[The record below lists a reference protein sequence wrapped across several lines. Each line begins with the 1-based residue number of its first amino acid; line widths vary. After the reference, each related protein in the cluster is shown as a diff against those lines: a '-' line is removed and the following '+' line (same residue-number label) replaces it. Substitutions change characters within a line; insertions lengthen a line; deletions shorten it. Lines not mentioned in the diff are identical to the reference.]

1 MKQFKR
7 LFIII
12 KIMSEN
18 FYNLLGI
25 TKNANDNEI
34 KKAYRKL
41 AIKYHPDKSPA
52 DKKEEYTEKFKEI
65 TEAYEILCDPKKRQ
79 IYDQFGK
86 DAALGN
92 SNGPGG
98 GGSGV
103 NPFDIFNQFF
113 SSHGGGGS
121 AGFPEMPEGF
131 QQFHSM
137 GGGMPRGFSARFG
150 GNNFT
155 QRKASNIQYIIN
167 ITLEE
172 GFNGIKKEIVYNI
185 TNNNKP
191 QEKRETIEIP
201 KGCCQKIKM
210 MKQGFGNK
218 KDDLED
224 GDLEIIVNII
234 EHELFKVNQNNL
246 IHEKKI
252 KFGTSI
258 LGCKFSLKMLDDENI
273 NINIVGQ
280 IFNDEIR
287 VIKNKGCIDL
297 RSGQKGDLIIK
308 FEVEKCGFLSNSEI
322 ENLKTIFEFD
332 NFIVS
337 SDIEEHNALTL
348 NELENNDNEND
359 DNFPPS
365 MSGENVQCAQS

>member
-1 MKQFKR
+1 
-7 LFIII
+7 
-12 KIMSEN
+12 MSEN

-25 TKNANDNEI
+25 AKNANDSEI

-41 AIKYHPDKSPA
+41 AVKYHPDKSPA

-65 TEAYEILCDPKKRQ
+65 TEAYEILGDPKKRQ
-79 IYDQFGK
+79 IYDKFGK
-86 DAALGN
+86 EAALGN
-92 SNGPGG
+92 DNNGPGG
-98 GGSGV
+98 GV

-113 SSHGGGGS
+113 AGHGGGGF
-121 AGFPEMPEGF
+121 AEMPEGF

-155 QRKASNIQYIIN
+155 QRKASNVQYIIN

-172 GFNGIKKEIVYNI
+172 GYNGIKKEIVYNI
-185 TNNNKP
+185 TNNNKH

-252 KFGTSI
+252 KFGTSL

-297 RSGQKGDLIIK
+297 RSGQRGDLIIK
-308 FEVEKCGFLSNSEI
+308 FEVEKCGYLSNSEI
-322 ENLKTIFEFD
+322 EKLKTIFEFD

-337 SDIEEHNALTL
+337 SDMVEHNALTL
-348 NELENNDNEND
+348 NELENNDNDND
-359 DNFPPS
+359 SGDNFS
-365 MSGENVQCAQS
+365 HGMSGENVQCAQS

>member
-1 MKQFKR
+1 M
-7 LFIII
+7 
-12 KIMSEN
+12 
-18 FYNLLGI
+18 G
-25 TKNANDNEI
+25 
-34 KKAYRKL
+34 
-41 AIKYHPDKSPA
+41 
-52 DKKEEYTEKFKEI
+52 
-65 TEAYEILCDPKKRQ
+65 
-79 IYDQFGK
+79 
-86 DAALGN
+86 
-92 SNGPGG
+92 
-98 GGSGV
+98 
-103 NPFDIFNQFF
+103 
-113 SSHGGGGS
+113 
-121 AGFPEMPEGF
+121 
-131 QQFHSM
+131 

-155 QRKASNIQYIIN
+155 QRKASNVQYIIN

-172 GFNGIKKEIVYNI
+172 GYNGIKKEIVYNI
-185 TNNNKP
+185 KNNNKNE
-191 QEKRETIEIP
+191 EKRENIEIP

-252 KFGTSI
+252 KFGTSL
-258 LGCKFSLKMLDDENI
+258 LGCKFPLKMLDGEII

-297 RSGQKGDLIIK
+297 RSGQWGDLIIK
-308 FEVEKCGFLSNSEI
+308 FEVEKCGYLSNSEI

-337 SDIEEHNALTL
+337 SDIVEEHNALTL
-348 NELENNDNEND
+348 NDLENNNDDNEGS
-359 DNFPPS
+359 DNFPPG
-365 MSGENVQCAQS
+365 MSCENVQCDQS

>member
-1 MKQFKR
+1 
-7 LFIII
+7 
-12 KIMSEN
+12 MSEE
-18 FYNLLGI
+18 FYKLLGI
-25 TKNANDNEI
+25 AKNANDSEI

-41 AIKYHPDKSPA
+41 AVKYHPDKSPA

-79 IYDQFGK
+79 IYDKYGK
-86 DAALGN
+86 EAALGN
-92 SNGPGG
+92 DNNGPGG
-98 GGSGV
+98 GGV

-113 SSHGGGGS
+113 GGQGGGGGGG
-121 AGFPEMPEGF
+121 GFPEMPEGF

-137 GGGMPRGFSARFG
+137 GGGGGGMPRGFSARFG

-172 GFNGIKKEIVYNI
+172 GYNGIKKEIVYNI
-185 TNNNKP
+185 TNNNKN

-246 IHEKKI
+246 IYEKKI
-252 KFGTSI
+252 KFGTSL
-258 LGCKFSLKMLDDENI
+258 LGCKFPLKMLDGENI

-297 RSGQKGDLIIK
+297 RSGQRGDLIIK
-308 FEVEKCGFLSNSEI
+308 FEVEKCGYLSNSEI

-332 NFIVS
+332 NFTIS
-337 SDIEEHNALTL
+337 SDIVEEHNALTL
-348 NELENNDNEND
+348 TELEQNNNDDNED
-359 DNFPPS
+359 GDNFPPG

>member
-1 MKQFKR
+1 
-7 LFIII
+7 
-12 KIMSEN
+12 MSEN

-25 TKNANDNEI
+25 AKNASDTEI

-65 TEAYEILCDPKKRQ
+65 TEAYEILGDSKKRQ

-86 DAALGN
+86 EAALGN
-92 SNGPGG
+92 DTNGPGRG
-98 GGSGV
+98 GV

-113 SSHGGGGS
+113 GGQGGQGG
-121 AGFPEMPEGF
+121 GFPEMPEGF

-137 GGGMPRGFSARFG
+137 GGGGMPRGFSARFG

-155 QRKASNIQYIIN
+155 QRKATNIQYILN

-172 GFNGIKKEIVYNI
+172 GYNGIKKEIVYNI
-185 TNNNKP
+185 INNNK
-191 QEKRETIEIP
+191 QEEKKEMIEIP
-201 KGCCQKIKM
+201 MGCCQKIKM

-218 KDDLED
+218 KDGLED
-224 GDLEIIVNII
+224 GDLEIIVNIM

-246 IHEKKI
+246 IYEKKI

-258 LGCKFSLKMLDDENI
+258 LGCTFSLTMLDGDNI

-287 VIKNKGCIDL
+287 VIKNKGCVDL

-308 FEVEKCGFLSNSEI
+308 FEVEKCGYLSSSEI
-322 ENLKTIFEFD
+322 EILKTIFEFD
-332 NFIVS
+332 NFVVS
-337 SDIEEHNALTL
+337 SDKVEEYTAMTL
-348 NELENNDNEND
+348 NELENNDD
-359 DNFPPS
+359 DDDFPPS